1 MEKFA
6 ESNVR
11 LNHVSGAGARSA
23 LGSTILSIVL
33 GAIAA
38 LSVNTLPVLLT
49 VLARTLSL
57 DESQSGLIAFAEMG
71 GIACGTIGCAL
82 LPRLVAG
89 LTWRWATALGLA
101 VLIVANLLCTRV
113 ADFDLLLSVRG
124 LAGIGSGIVLAVT
137 YASLAARG
145 GARSLAIFNIMQL
158 GCGWLG
164 MPYLGPIAER
174 YGAAGLF
181 TLFAGIAFAALLFSP
196 LLPRG
201 SDDASASTPGGAVSA
216 PGWLA
221 ILSALLYF
229 AGVGAIYAY
238 VAFMGVAWGGAQATV
253 DSHVATMMFAGMVG
267 GLVVALAGSRFGLKG
282 PLCAAY
288 LLLLTTMVLF
298 AVLKPVDGFLP
309 MICLFGFAWNIVTPY
324 QFEAITAVDSSS
336 SAAMLVNASTLG
348 GLALG
353 PAVAASFVTESYLQ
367 VNILAVTGVLASFL
381 LLLGALGMHDRRS

>member
-1 MEKFA
+1 MEKYA
-6 ESNVR
+6 GSNMP
-11 LNHVSGAGARSA
+11 LNGLPVAGKGSA
-23 LGSTILSIVL
+23 PGSAILSIVL

-57 DESQSGLIAFAEMG
+57 DESQSGLVAFAEMG

-82 LPRLVAG
+82 LARLVAR
-89 LTWRWATALGLA
+89 LTWRWTTALGLA
-101 VLIVANLLCTRV
+101 LLIAANLMCTQIT
-113 ADFDLLLSVRG
+113 DFNLLLLARSV
-124 LAGIGSGIVLAVT
+124 AGIGSGLVLAVT

-145 GARSLAIFNIMQL
+145 GARALAIFNIMQL

-164 MPYLGPIAER
+164 MPYLGPIAEH

-181 TLFAGIAFAALLFSP
+181 ILFAGIAFAALLCSP
-196 LLPRG
+196 FLPAR
-201 SDDASASTPGGAVSA
+201 SDEAFTPTAGGAVST

-238 VAFMGVAWGGAQATV
+238 AAFMGVAWGGAQATV
-253 DSHVATMMFAGMVG
+253 ESQVATMMFAGMLG

-282 PLCAAY
+282 PLCGAY
-288 LLLLTTMVLF
+288 LLLLAAMVLL
-298 AVLKPVDGFLP
+298 AVTKPVAGFLP
-309 MICLFGFAWNIVTPY
+309 VICLFGFAWNIVTPY
-324 QFEAITAVDSSS
+324 QFEAVTAVDSSS

-353 PAVAASFVTESYLQ
+353 PAVAASFVTGTYLQ
-367 VNILAVTGVLASFL
+367 VNILAVAGVLGSFL
-381 LLLGALGMHDRRS
+381 LLLVALGMHQRRN